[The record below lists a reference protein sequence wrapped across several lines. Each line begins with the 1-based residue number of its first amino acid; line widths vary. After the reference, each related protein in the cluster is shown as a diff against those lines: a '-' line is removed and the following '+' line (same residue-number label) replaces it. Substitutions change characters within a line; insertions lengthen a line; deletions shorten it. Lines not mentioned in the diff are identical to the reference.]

1 MDKGQH
7 GFEPQGQRLAA
18 LSSLTSGKEA
28 CVLPAPVPGAQ
39 NSFGPD
45 RERKAGLSRPQD
57 EALLPQGEDENAD
70 SLGFIPCQAYCP
82 LFIDGRDQ
90 HEKKYGL

>member
-28 CVLPAPVPGAQ
+28 CVVRLASHSPWG
-39 NSFGPD
+39 S
-45 RERKAGLSRPQD
+45 K
-57 EALLPQGEDENAD
+57 LL
-70 SLGFIPCQAYCP
+70 
-82 LFIDGRDQ
+82 RT
-90 HEKKYGL
+90 